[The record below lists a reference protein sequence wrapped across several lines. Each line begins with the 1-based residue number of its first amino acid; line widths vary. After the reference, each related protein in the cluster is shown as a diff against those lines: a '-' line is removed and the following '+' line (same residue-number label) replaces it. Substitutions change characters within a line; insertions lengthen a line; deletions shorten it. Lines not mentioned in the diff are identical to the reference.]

1 MDSNELVVVVTW
13 SKGGGAAGAVDVETK
28 KPLSL
33 VSCCCC
39 CCFSK
44 FGSDWK
50 SFSSPIAM
58 FSCGPVSIR
67 AVISLCIHEER
78 QEDRQDKS

>member
-13 SKGGGAAGAVDVETK
+13 SKGGGTSGAVDVETK

-33 VSCCCC
+33 VSSCC